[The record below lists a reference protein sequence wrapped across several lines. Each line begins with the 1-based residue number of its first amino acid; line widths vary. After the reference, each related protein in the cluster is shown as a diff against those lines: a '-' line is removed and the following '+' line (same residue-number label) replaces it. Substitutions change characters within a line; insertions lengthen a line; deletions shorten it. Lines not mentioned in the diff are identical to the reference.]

1 MSLEE
6 LVMSEHNDNISERSK
21 DKITL
26 SITDEDKL
34 IVKKYAL
41 EHKTTVSDLLHIWIQ
56 ENCK

>member
-41 EHKTTVSDLLHIWIQ
+41 EHKTTVSDLLHFWIQ
-56 ENCK
+56 NHCK

>member
-1 MSLEE
+1 
-6 LVMSEHNDNISERSK
+6 MSEHNDNISESSK

-41 EHKTTVSDLLHIWIQ
+41 EHKTTVSDLLHFWIQ
-56 ENCK
+56 NHCK